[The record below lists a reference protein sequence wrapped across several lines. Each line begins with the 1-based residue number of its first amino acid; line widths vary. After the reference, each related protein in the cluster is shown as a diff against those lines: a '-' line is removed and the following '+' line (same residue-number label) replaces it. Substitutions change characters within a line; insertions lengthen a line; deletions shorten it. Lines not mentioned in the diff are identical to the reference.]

1 MNLVIYPLQQ
11 NRLRVWSG
19 ATEGIDDA
27 PSAELFYSSFENNH
41 SPFNQYLKGILM
53 GKGDRRSLRGKLFR
67 GTYGKKRPR
76 KKTKKAAVKA
86 NA

>member
-1 MNLVIYPLQQ
+1 
-11 NRLRVWSG
+11 
-19 ATEGIDDA
+19 
-27 PSAELFYSSFENNH
+27 
-41 SPFNQYLKGILM
+41 M

-76 KKTKKAAVKA
+76 KKSKKAAAKP